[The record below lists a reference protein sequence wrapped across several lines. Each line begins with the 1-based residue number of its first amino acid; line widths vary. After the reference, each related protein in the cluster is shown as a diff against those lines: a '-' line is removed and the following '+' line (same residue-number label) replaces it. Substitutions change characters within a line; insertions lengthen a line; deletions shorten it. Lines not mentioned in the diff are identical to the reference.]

1 MANIRNSL
9 KKVVKTIGEAA
20 PEYKVC
26 VYVPHGYF
34 EYSVGRP
41 EQAIE
46 HAQEI
51 MKRGVYRRAF
61 PDGSGVEMFPVV
73 KVKVLGPGLGTAYPD
88 TFRRT

>member
-1 MANIRNSL
+1 MS
-9 KKVVKTIGEAA
+9 
-20 PEYKVC
+20 EYRIC
-26 VYVPHGYF
+26 VYVAHGYF
-34 EYSVGRP
+34 EYAVGRP

-51 MKRGVYRRAF
+51 MRCKVYRRAL
-61 PDGSGVEMFPVV
+61 PDDAGVEMFHVV